1 MVVGD
6 PMSRLIY
13 ADQIVA
19 GNRIILPGRKRPVT
33 VIENGQLSDPG
44 RADYFEFA
52 CESPQGYS
60 AVRLHRSQQV
70 EVVG

>member
-1 MVVGD
+1 
-6 PMSRLIY
+6 MSRLIY

-19 GNRIILPGRKRPVT
+19 GNRIIPPGRKRPVT
-33 VIENGQLSDPG
+33 VIEQLSDPG
-44 RADYFEFA
+44 SADYFEFA
-52 CESPQGYS
+52 CESPQGFS